1 MPWYTYSAI
10 YLIVWSALLVHCL
23 FRREFYPIFGR
34 GWGTKVLWL
43 LTFVFLNPFL
53 TLIYFVFGFL
63 LGTPLNPPKPR
74 TNETGENPQHHKASS
89 VRSPEDSGGKFTA
102 EPAENAESLM
112 KFFSRRARRS
122 LRIFPAGLGP
132 AIAIALIGIV
142 FVFFEMPSSQ
152 SKYSEP
158 IVLSKESV
166 GLSSPQGVHRTANQ
180 NEPTGGKLFSS
191 RVEGSRIVNGTP
203 FRKIITKWEPGHKSI
218 LAHIG
223 TINVNNNVQTLSTA
237 SAESGAIV
245 SLRNIMIICQSPNDL
260 LDRSMRKLQKSLVQ
274 LPYVGQVSYYPY
286 GTRPEP
292 GGLLADV
299 FMIVDMPVVNEKSFI
314 RSRYLKAII
323 NLTVGSSI
331 FAGTSHSDQ
340 SGVLE
345 GDPISQ
351 KYGEMGTQVVR
362 FDIESRLEHESKMF
376 GIESAQAKY
385 ELAANGIS
393 SELIGSVSKQFENL
407 LDKYCRMPKSS
418 RMLCGTY
425 HEPPDLP
432 FLKTGNVQQL
442 ISGYGLLKNNHTVW
456 RFSDKRDVNTALMAY
471 RDELKTLGWGQDDLG
486 EDYLRMQKENEH
498 IYIFRQRQRDTKAGT
513 IFWNEPEKMD
523 SETTLIADYESD
535 FTDNQVQ
542 KAMDALLDSDVDI
555 KTLLV
560 FEKYFCTPAQ
570 LERLKSIIEQSTVF
584 TLDEYL
590 MLARYWVDRGQIDKG
605 RVALLR
611 ARAMQR
617 TEKSHNIRTK
627 EIKSLAKKLGAGSL
641 AEGPVAEEIFQQIG
655 FINIERLKEP
665 IETEKSVNEPVLFYR
680 RLNDGELQTFAL
692 RVVRSHGS
700 SGLVHYNLLTVENLN
715 GSVSSSENSG
725 KIMPD
730 GTWEGETSIEA
741 SAGESKSIRV
751 QVKYLDDENF
761 LFNVI
766 PHHDML

>member
-10 YLIVWSALLVHCL
+10 YLIVWSALLVHCM

-34 GWGTKVLWL
+34 GWGTKILWL
-43 LTFVFLNPFL
+43 LTFVFLNPLL
-53 TLIYFVFGFL
+53 TLVYFVFGFL
-63 LGTPLNPPKPR
+63 L
-74 TNETGENPQHHKASS
+74 S
-89 VRSPEDSGGKFTA
+89 VRKSKADKRGDNSHTVGV
-102 EPAENAESLM
+102 SLG
-112 KFFSRRARRS
+112 S
-122 LRIFPAGLGP
+122 

-142 FVFFEMPSSQ
+142 FVFFEMPSRYSTNN
-152 SKYSEP
+152 KYPVSRIQDPESGCRP
-158 IVLSKESV
+158 ISIL
-166 GLSSPQGVHRTANQ
+166 
-180 NEPTGGKLFSS
+180 
-191 RVEGSRIVNGTP
+191 VEKQGSRIENPESTP
-203 FRKIITKWEPGHKSI
+203 ASAGVTSSLWIQG
-218 LAHIG
+218 LAAHIG
-223 TINVNNNVQTLSTA
+223 TIHASNNVQTLSTA

-245 SLRNIMIICQSPNDL
+245 SLRNILIICQSPSDL
-260 LDRSMRKLQKSLVQ
+260 LDRSMRKFQESLIK
-274 LPYVGQVSYYPY
+274 LPYVGQVAYYPY

-299 FMIVDMPVVNEKSFI
+299 FIIVNMPVVNEKSFI
-314 RSRYLKAII
+314 HSRYLKAII

-340 SGVLE
+340 SGGLE

-351 KYGEMGTQVVR
+351 GPHFAKRLRNGNPQKYGEIGTQAVR

-385 ELAANGIS
+385 DLAANGIS

-425 HEPPDLP
+425 HEPPEFP

-456 RFSDKRDVNTALMAY
+456 RFSDKRDVNMALTAY
-471 RDELKTLGWGQDDLG
+471 RDELKNLGWGQDDLG
-486 EDYLRMQKENEH
+486 KDYLRMQKENKH
-498 IYIFRQRQRDTKAGT
+498 IYIFRQRQRDIKAGT

-523 SETTLIADYESD
+523 SETTLIADYQSD

-542 KAMDALLDSDVDI
+542 KAMDALLDSDVDL

-560 FEKYFCTPAQ
+560 FEKYFSTPAQ
-570 LERLKSIIEQSTVF
+570 LERLRSIIEQSTVL

-590 MLARYWVDRGQIDKG
+590 MLARYWVDRGQMDKG

-627 EIKSLAKKLGAGSL
+627 EIKSLAEKLGDESL
-641 AEGPVAEEIFQQIG
+641 AEGPVDEEVFQQIG

-665 IETEKSVNEPVLFYR
+665 IETEKSINEPVLFYR
-680 RLNDGELQTFAL
+680 HVNDGGLQTFAL
-692 RVVRSHGS
+692 RVVRSHES
-700 SGLVHYNLLTVENLN
+700 SGLMPYHLLTVESMN

-725 KIMPD
+725 KMKSND
-730 GTWEGETSIEA
+730 TWEGETSIEA
-741 SAGESKSIRV
+741 LTGESKSIRV
-751 QVKYLDDENF
+751 QVKCLDDENF
-761 LFNVI
+761 LFTVI
-766 PHHDML
+766 SHHDML